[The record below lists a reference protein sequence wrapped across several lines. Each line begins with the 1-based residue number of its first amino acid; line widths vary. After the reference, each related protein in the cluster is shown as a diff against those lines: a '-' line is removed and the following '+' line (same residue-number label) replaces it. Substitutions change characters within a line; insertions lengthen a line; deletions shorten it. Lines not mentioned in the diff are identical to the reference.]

1 MSVVLALVGRAGR
14 RQHQRQQQQGGQGAR
29 VEQQLHGCSLE
40 HHETSLASPPID
52 RAIVLAVTTDVTID
66 EALLGQLAAEAE
78 ALGLLRL
85 GIVRLDHP
93 GLARAQAALRQYLD
107 ANEHGEMEFM
117 ATTRAMRLDPHL
129 VLEGGQSALVAL
141 VPYAG
146 VSGPVARYAQ
156 WADYHTEVH
165 RRLQRL
171 RERLE
176 VLRPGVGARICVDTK
191 PVLERS
197 IAMLAG
203 LGFIG
208 KHGCLIAPGLGSYV
222 LIGVLV
228 TTARWI
234 GPDHAE
240 PIGNPW
246 DACGSCTRCLDHC
259 PTEAFDAPGKLDPR
273 RCIAYLTIEHR
284 GPIAEDLAER
294 MGERVAGCDV
304 CQEVCPYNQSESRA
318 SRVPAHAWLPDP
330 PGHARVADV
339 VRLAVVGN
347 NQHRQF
353 VKHTPLD
360 RIPRRALRRN
370 ALIALG
376 NRTGAV
382 GEDERAALIA
392 SCGDVDAGL
401 AEVAKWAARRR
412 GVLIE

>member
-1 MSVVLALVGRAGR
+1 M
-14 RQHQRQQQQGGQGAR
+14 
-29 VEQQLHGCSLE
+29 
-40 HHETSLASPPID
+40 
-52 RAIVLAVTTDVTID
+52 VLAVTHDLEIEID
-66 EALLGQLAAEAE
+66 EPLLASLAAEAE

-93 GLARAQAALRQYLD
+93 GLARAQEALREYLD
-107 ANEHGEMEFM
+107 AGKHGEMEFM
-117 ATTRAMRLDPHL
+117 ATTRAMRMDPRL
-129 VLEGGQSALVAL
+129 LLEGSRSALVAV

-176 VLRPGVGARICVDTK
+176 VLRPGIGSRICVDTK
-191 PVLERS
+191 PLLERS
-197 IAMLAG
+197 MALLAG

-208 KHGCLIAPGLGSYV
+208 KHGCLIVPGLGSYV
-222 LIGVLV
+222 LIGALI
-228 TTARWI
+228 TTANWT

-240 PIGNPW
+240 PTGAPW
-246 DACGSCTRCLDHC
+246 DACGSCTRCLDAC
-259 PTEAFDAPGKLDPR
+259 PTSAFESPGRLDPR

-284 GPIAEDLAER
+284 GPIAEELAER
-294 MGERVAGCDV
+294 VGERVAGCDV
-304 CQEVCPYNQSESRA
+304 CQEVCPYNHSESRA
-318 SRVPAHAWLPDP
+318 TRMPEHAWLRPP

-353 VKHTPLD
+353 VKQTPLD

-370 ALIALG
+370 ALVALG
-376 NRTGAV
+376 NRSGAV
-382 GEDERAALIA
+382 EDDERAALIA
-392 SCGDVDAGL
+392 CCGDSDPAI
-401 AEVAKWAARRR
+401 AEVARWAARRR
-412 GVLIE
+412 GVVV

>member
-1 MSVVLALVGRAGR
+1 MSEADL
-14 RQHQRQQQQGGQGAR
+14 
-29 VEQQLHGCSLE
+29 
-40 HHETSLASPPID
+40 
-52 RAIVLAVTTDVTID
+52 TID
-66 EALLGQLAAEAE
+66 EPLLAQLAREAE
-78 ALGLLRL
+78 RLGLLRL

-93 GLARAQAALRQYLD
+93 GLARAQQALADYLAD
-107 ANEHGEMEFM
+107 GKQGEMDFI
-117 ATTRAMRLDPHL
+117 ANTRAMREDPRL
-129 VLEGGQSALVAL
+129 LLAGSRSALVGL

-176 VLRPGVGARICVDTK
+176 SLRPGVDSRICVDTK
-191 PVLERS
+191 PLLERS

-203 LGFIG
+203 LGFLG

-222 LIGVLV
+222 LIGALI
-228 TTARWI
+228 TTARWT

-240 PIGNPW
+240 PPGDPW
-246 DACGSCTRCLDHC
+246 DACGSCTRCLDAC
-259 PTEAFDAPGKLDPR
+259 PTAAFEAPGKLEPR

-284 GPIAEDLAER
+284 GPIAESLAER
-294 MGERVAGCDV
+294 VGERVAGCDV
-304 CQEVCPYNQSESRA
+304 CQEVCPYNHSEGRA
-318 SRVPAHAWLPDP
+318 ARVPAQAWLPPP
-330 PGHARVADV
+330 PGHARVADLV
-339 VRLAVVGN
+339 KLAVVGN

-370 ALIALG
+370 ALVALG
-376 NRTGAV
+376 NRSGPIDD
-382 GEDERAALIA
+382 DERAALIA
-392 SCGDVDAGL
+392 CCGDPDPGL

-412 GVLIE
+412 GIAID